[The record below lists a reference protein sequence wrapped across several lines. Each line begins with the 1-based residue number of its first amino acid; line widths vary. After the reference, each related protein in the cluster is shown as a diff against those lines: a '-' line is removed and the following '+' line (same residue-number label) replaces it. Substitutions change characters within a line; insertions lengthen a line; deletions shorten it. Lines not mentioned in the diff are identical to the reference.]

1 MSKELEKQEYICEK
15 AYEELTKNGINQF
28 SLNKFIS
35 MINMSKGQFYYY
47 FKTKEDLI
55 CKTIDTKCYEMFNY
69 KYEQTKLKTHFLEKM
84 TTFFSFFIDEK
95 DPKFIELAKLL
106 KSTFHLYIN
115 TENGDIQQL
124 NRNFYYL
131 LLQHI
136 EDIINK
142 LIENGSLKENAKKFP
157 RSIIATAD
165 GMYLHSLMDSNYDIK
180 LYFSEY
186 LVALDELLIKNNQ
199 GDVS

>member
-1 MSKELEKQEYICEK
+1 
-15 AYEELTKNGINQF
+15 
-28 SLNKFIS
+28 
-35 MINMSKGQFYYY
+35 MIDMSKGQFYYY
-47 FKTKEDLI
+47 FTTKEDLI

-69 KYEQTKLKTHFLEKM
+69 KYEQTKLKTNFLEKM
-84 TTFFSFFIDEK
+84 TTFFSFFIEEK

-131 LLQHI
+131 MLQHI
-136 EDIINK
+136 KDMING
-142 LIENGSLKENAKKFP
+142 LIENGSLKENAQKFP

-165 GMYLHSLMDSNYDIK
+165 GMYLHSLMDCDYDIK

-186 LVALDELLIKNNQ
+186 LVAIDELLIKNNQ
-199 GDVS
+199 GNC

>member
-1 MSKELEKQEYICEK
+1 MSKELDKKKYICDK
-15 AYEELTKNGINQF
+15 AYEELIKNGINQF

-35 MINMSKGQFYYY
+35 MIDMSKGQFYYY

-55 CKTIDTKCYEMFNY
+55 CKTIDTKCYEMFNS
-69 KYEQTKLKTHFLEKM
+69 KYQQTKLKTSFLEKM
-84 TTFFSFFIDEK
+84 TIFFSFFIEEK
-95 DPKFIELAKLL
+95 DPEFIELAKLL

-115 TENGDIQQL
+115 TENGDIQEL

-136 EDIINK
+136 EDIINE
-142 LIENGSLKENAKKFP
+142 LIENEYLEENAKKFP
-157 RSIIATAD
+157 RSILATAD
-165 GMYLHSLMDSNYDIK
+165 GMYLHSLMDSQFDFK

-186 LVALDELLIKNNQ
+186 LIAINELLVKNNR
-199 GDVS
+199 GNI

>member
-1 MSKELEKQEYICEK
+1 MSKELDKKEYICKK

-28 SLNKFIS
+28 SLNKFIT
-35 MINMSKGQFYYY
+35 MIDMSKGQFYYY
-47 FKTKEDLI
+47 FKTKEDLV

-69 KYEQTKLKTHFLEKM
+69 KYEQTKLKTTFLEKM
-84 TTFFSFFIDEK
+84 TTFFSFFIEEK

-131 LLQHI
+131 ILQHI
-136 EDIINK
+136 EDMING
-142 LIENGSLKENAKKFP
+142 LIENGSLKENAQKFP

-165 GMYLHSLMDSNYDIK
+165 GMYLHSLMDCDYDIK

-186 LVALDELLIKNNQ
+186 LVAIDELLIKNNQ
-199 GDVS
+199 GNS